1 MPKAKAGKHP
11 DVTLTLI
18 RGLPGSGKS
27 TLAKHLAEAT
37 GAVHLEADMF
47 MVDRQGFYE
56 FDPRRLRQTHAKCEA
71 HCRDALE
78 DGKNTIISNTF
89 TRFWEMKA
97 YIDMA
102 KELGVALQI
111 VECHG
116 RFRNIH
122 QVPDETL
129 VDMRDRWEELPA
141 EYR

>member
-1 MPKAKAGKHP
+1 MPGVKDGKLQ
-11 DVTLTLI
+11 TLTLI

-27 TLAKHLAEAT
+27 TLAVHLASAT
-37 GAVHLEADMF
+37 GALHLEADMF

-56 FDPRRLRQTHAKCEA
+56 FDIRRLRHTHAKCEA
-71 HCRDALE
+71 KCREALT
-78 DGKNTIISNTF
+78 DGRNVIVSNTF

-102 KELGVALQI
+102 EQLNIKLLI

-116 RFRNIH
+116 KFGSIH

-129 VDMRDRWEELPA
+129 ADMRDRWEDLP
-141 EYR
+141 EQYR

>member
-1 MPKAKAGKHP
+1 MPKTKEHQHNQ
-11 DVTLTLI
+11 TLTLI

-27 TLAKHLAEAT
+27 TLARNLASAT

-56 FDPRRLRQTHAKCEA
+56 FDIRRLTKTHAKCEA
-71 HCRDALE
+71 KCQEALKE
-78 DGKNTIISNTF
+78 GKNVVVSNTF

-102 KELGVALQI
+102 EHLGVPLQI

-116 RFRNIH
+116 RFGSIH
-122 QVPDETL
+122 QVPDETFA
-129 VDMRDRWEELPA
+129 DMRDRWEDLPA
-141 EYR
+141 AYR